1 MNWETSAD
9 IYTLPCAEQTSSG
22 YRKLSS
28 ALGDDPPREAICV
41 DIWLIH
47 FVVQQTLRPHCKA
60 TMPHLNTYIL
70 ICVCVCVHV
79 RKSLQSCPTLCD
91 PMDHSQ
97 PGSSV
102 HGIFQGRILE
112 WVAMPSSKRSS
123 QPRDQTFIS
132 YITCIG
138 RQVLYC

>member
-1 MNWETSAD
+1 MGVR
-9 IYTLPCAEQTSSG
+9 CAAG
-22 YRKLSS
+22 SS
-28 ALGDDPPREAICV
+28 AQRSVMTQPWGGGGGREGICV

-47 FVVQQTLRPHCKA
+47 SVVQQKLRQHCKA

-70 ICVCVCVHV
+70 ICVCVYVCVCVH
-79 RKSLQSCPTLCD
+79 KSLQSRPTLCD

-123 QPRDQTFIS
+123 RPRDQTFIS
-132 YITCIG
+132 YDSCIV